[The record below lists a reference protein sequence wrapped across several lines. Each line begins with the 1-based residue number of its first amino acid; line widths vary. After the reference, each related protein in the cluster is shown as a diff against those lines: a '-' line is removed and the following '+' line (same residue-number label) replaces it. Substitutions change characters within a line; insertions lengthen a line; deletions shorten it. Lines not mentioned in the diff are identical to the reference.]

1 MKRAVYLWTGVAL
14 VLAAAVAYW
23 LVFRPVATV
32 RIAGVDGALPRADAG
47 SEFILPEALAAAREE
62 AVRAAA
68 RGFVVHRRGHRVFEY
83 FASGRDGDVQV
94 DGGELAAAVLAL
106 TLQEPDAPAESAAVA
121 QLVSERLW
129 LPLRAADAWL
139 GDGDDTKPRRCC
151 IRARL
156 DDWMRVGDLLLGEGA
171 YLGERFISADAVRQL
186 LAAHTSAAA
195 EGDEPFLARDGMTFD
210 LEPGVRLWLA
220 PRRNLAILVWGDA
233 ALARNTL
240 LPNLILRGLNDP
252 SPAIG
257 GDISDIV
264 PGH

>member
-1 MKRAVYLWTGVAL
+1 MMRTRYLWTGVAL
-14 VLAAAVAYW
+14 MLAAAVACW
-23 LVFRPVATV
+23 LVFRPEATA
-32 RIAGVDGALPRADAG
+32 RIAGVGGELPRAEAE

-83 FASGRDGDVQV
+83 FASGLDGDVQV
-94 DGGELAAAVLAL
+94 EGGELAAAVLAL
-106 TLQEPDAPAESAAVA
+106 TLQDSEVPSGTAAVA

-139 GDGDDTKPRRCC
+139 AGGGDAQPRRCC

-156 DDWMRVGDLLLGEGA
+156 DDWMRVGDLLLGQGA
-171 YLGERFISADAVRQL
+171 YLGERFISADAVRQV
-186 LAAHTSAAA
+186 LAAHTSAAT
-195 EGDEPFLARDGMTFD
+195 EGDEPFLARDGMSFE
-210 LEPGVRLWLA
+210 LQPGVQLWLA
-220 PRRNLAILVWGDA
+220 PQRNLAILVWGDA
-233 ALARNTL
+233 GLARNTL

>member
-1 MKRAVYLWTGVAL
+1 MRTARYVWTGIGI
-14 VLAAAVAYW
+14 VLAGALLYW
-23 LVFRPVATV
+23 FLLRPDPAV
-32 RIAGVDGALPRADAG
+32 RIAGTDGQLPRADAQ

-62 AVRAAA
+62 AVRSAV

-83 FASGRDGDVQV
+83 FAAGRDGDVQF

-106 TLQEPDAPAESAAVA
+106 TLQEPDVPAEPAAVA

-139 GDGDDTKPRRCC
+139 AAGADAQPRSCC

-156 DDWMRVGDLLLGEGA
+156 DDWMRVGDLLLGQGA
-171 YLGERFISADAVRQL
+171 YLGERLVSADAVRQL
-186 LAAHTSAAA
+186 LAAHTSAGTA
-195 EGDEPFLARDGMTFD
+195 GDEPFLARDGMSFG
-210 LEPGVRLWLA
+210 LQPGVRLWLA
-220 PRRNLAILVWGDA
+220 PRRNLAILVWGE
-233 ALARNTL
+233 ALAGNTL

-252 SPAIG
+252 SPPIS